1 MHEMFAGLKKEFA
14 EKHPKGATFEE
25 INKFC
30 DEHPIL
36 RHPQARMD
44 FTTYISRAGE

>member
-1 MHEMFAGLKKEFA
+1 MQDMFMGLKKEFT
-14 EKHPKGATFEE
+14 EKHPNGATFEE

-36 RHPQARMD
+36 RHAQARMD
-44 FTTYISRAGE
+44 FTAYISRARE